1 MTLISCCVFMCPRH
15 TTCQIVS
22 YGVTIRADLCML
34 STLNLR
40 IQKLQLTR
48 YQIHY
53 DDHPPDPSLRHDD
66 HDYYDLLRCLGV
78 LVLGGFV
85 DEEERSAWVLGS
97 GLDQLAENC

>member
-1 MTLISCCVFMCPRH
+1 
-15 TTCQIVS
+15 
-22 YGVTIRADLCML
+22 ML

-53 DDHPPDPSLRHDD
+53 DDYLPDPSLRHDD
-66 HDYYDLLRCLGV
+66 HDYDDLLRCLGV

-97 GLDQLAENC
+97 GPDQLAENY